1 MIQNYTSPRA
11 PRMTCVYLSVRYI
24 ASGPGHLDRLPCMI
38 RLKHKDTATNKVI
51 LIDWGTRMISPLTS
65 LTGLDGE
72 TIRTHGTTFENAV
85 ATVRAE
91 LTPETVI
98 VGMNMKR
105 HVHALHLC
113 RNVHYG
119 RYVDLTSLLK
129 VKIGHRLHFLPLEVI
144 ATVLGYEP
152 NETDAN
158 SDLEMVQ
165 HVDTHC
171 PTAAAISAVLGRLKE
186 HLHTNPKSHVPGI
199 YSIDG
204 VCTSAY
210 NERRCSCQQM
220 TLGPLPL
227 SHPTAQPRPR
237 SPDRAAPTRIGRVNM
252 GRATFSPGRPLATL

>member
-1 MIQNYTSPRA
+1 
-11 PRMTCVYLSVRYI
+11 MTCVYLSVRYI

-38 RLKHKDTATNKVI
+38 RLKHKDTATSKVI
-51 LIDWGTRMISPLTS
+51 LIDWGTRMISPLKP
-65 LTGLDGE
+65 LTGLDVE

-85 ATVRAE
+85 AAVRAE
-91 LTPETVI
+91 MTPETVI

-119 RYVDLTSLLK
+119 SYVDLTSLLK
-129 VKIGHRLHFLPLEVI
+129 VKIGLRWHFLPLEVI
-144 ATVLGYEP
+144 ATLLGYAP
-152 NETDAN
+152 TETDAN

-171 PTAAAISAVLGRLKE
+171 PTAAAISAVLDRLKE

-220 TLGPLPL
+220 TLNPLSC
-227 SHPTAQPRPR
+227 SHPTARTR
-237 SPDRAAPTRIGRVNM
+237 RASGE
-252 GRATFSPGRPLATL
+252 

>member
-1 MIQNYTSPRA
+1 
-11 PRMTCVYLSVRYI
+11 
-24 ASGPGHLDRLPCMI
+24 
-38 RLKHKDTATNKVI
+38 
-51 LIDWGTRMISPLTS
+51 
-65 LTGLDGE
+65 
-72 TIRTHGTTFENAV
+72 
-85 ATVRAE
+85 VRAE
-91 LTPETVI
+91 MTPETVI

-119 RYVDLTSLLK
+119 SYVDLTSLLK

-144 ATVLGYEP
+144 ASVLGYEP
-152 NETDAN
+152 KETDAN

-171 PTAAAISAVLGRLKE
+171 PTAAAISVVLGRLKE
-186 HLHTNPKSHVPGI
+186 HMHTNPKSHVPGI

-220 TLGPLPL
+220 TLNPL
-227 SHPTAQPRPR
+227 SFAHPTAQTR
-237 SPDRAAPTRIGRVNM
+237 RASGE
-252 GRATFSPGRPLATL
+252 